1 MILKKLGQSFGFNLV
16 GVKSI
21 SGVKDVPVL
30 VHAKNDF
37 VVFDLIFNY
46 IVV

>member
-1 MILKKLGQSFGFNLV
+1 MIFEKFGQSFGFELIS
-16 GVKSI
+16 VKSV

-30 VHAKNDF
+30 VHTKNDF
-37 VVFDLIFNY
+37 IVFDLIFDD